1 MTPEELIKEIIRII
15 NIPGE
20 EGTDGECLDY
30 IINLLEENGWDVLP

>member
-20 EGTDGECLDY
+20 EGTDGESLDY
-30 IINLLEENGWDVLP
+30 IINLLQENGWDVLP